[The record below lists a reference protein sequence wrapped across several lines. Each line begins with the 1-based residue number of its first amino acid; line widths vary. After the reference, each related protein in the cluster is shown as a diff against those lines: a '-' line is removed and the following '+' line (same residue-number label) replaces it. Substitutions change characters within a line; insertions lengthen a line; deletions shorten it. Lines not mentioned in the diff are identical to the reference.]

1 MRRLGAEIKVRDEQ
15 RPGELVATRPLTHWT
30 HTCGFGL
37 LPHLFFRHT
46 QQTTQNADRIDVRD
60 SNRLHGWVC
69 PGRKAA
75 VWSSNR
81 PLTRWAR
88 SRSLH
93 LSTAT
98 RPRHP
103 TRVSVKPRKAV
114 DLALHVLSCAT
125 FLCDQRGR
133 RVVSPPSEDSFQRC
147 CRKKPPA
154 EEIALY
160 KRRTA
165 CKQLRLL
172 GSSGVLPRAAA

>member
-15 RPGELVATRPLTHWT
+15 RPGELAATRPLTHWT

-103 TRVSVKPRKAV
+103 TRVSVNPRK
-114 DLALHVLSCAT
+114 ALHVLSCAT

-165 CKQLRLL
+165 CSALRLL

>member
-1 MRRLGAEIKVRDEQ
+1 MA
-15 RPGELVATRPLTHWT
+15 ATRPLTHWT

-37 LPHLFFRHT
+37 LPHLSFRHT

-81 PLTRWAR
+81 PLTRSAR

-98 RPRHP
+98 TYQTSRRRYP
-103 TRVSVKPRKAV
+103 TRVSVNPRKPWSRRLGPLPNPRAYV
-114 DLALHVLSCAT
+114 DLALHVFSCAT
-125 FLCDQRGR
+125 FLSDQRGR
-133 RVVSPPSEDSFQRC
+133 RVVSPPSKIPFRDVAGRNRLLRRS
-147 CRKKPPA
+147 P
-154 EEIALY
+154 Y

-165 CKQLRLL
+165 CSALRLL